1 MTYQT
6 ITGNQKRDDWVDWL
20 RGASVL
26 MVIVL
31 HAYGFAFDA
40 YPELRSGAAGESST
54 LMLSIER
61 INRSLAPLRM
71 QLMFLLSGL
80 FVARGLDKGIA
91 TYFSGKLRHVL
102 YPYLIWSLLI
112 FALREAGSV
121 LAKAEPIA
129 WLDLGRIAVGNVA
142 LTWFLFY
149 LFVFLAVI
157 PLLRRLPAP
166 LVLATTLLGSVCLG
180 PLLRQGADPFYY
192 FAFFYIGTLL
202 AGRVPALLQ
211 QAPRWIWSLSCL
223 SLCAIVLIANLTAL
237 HGIWIGYLPLVVIAL
252 PLVIAAAIWAN
263 QQPAAQA
270 IRYVGRNSVVFYLT
284 HFPPFIV
291 LAYLLPRWIHD
302 GSLLFFALLGT
313 GVLAPT
319 LLCLLRTP
327 GRLPALNL
335 LFSAPMLA
343 RTTRPTTPLVS
354 PYPAQDGRVAAAQGA

>member
-1 MTYQT
+1 MTHQLT
-6 ITGNQKRDDWVDWL
+6 TGQHGRDDWVDWL

-40 YPELRSGAAGESST
+40 YPELRGGAAEESSA

-61 INRSLAPLRM
+61 LNRSLAPLRM

-91 TYFSGKLRHVL
+91 PYLGGKLRHVL
-102 YPYLIWSLLI
+102 YPYLLWSVLI

-129 WLDLGRIAVGNVA
+129 WLDLGKIAVGNVA

-149 LFVFLAVI
+149 LFVFLVLM

-166 LVLATTLLGSVCLG
+166 LVLAATVLGSVCLG

-202 AGRVPALLQ
+202 AGRVPALLR
-211 QAPRWIWSLSCL
+211 QAPRWIWPLSCL

-237 HGIWIGYLPLVVIAL
+237 HGIWIGYLPLVLIAL
-252 PLVIAAAIWAN
+252 PLLITAAMWAN
-263 QQPAAQA
+263 RQPAAQA
-270 IRYVGRNSVVFYLT
+270 IRYVGRNSVVFYLS

-291 LAYLLPRWIHD
+291 LAYLLPRWID
-302 GSLLFFALLGT
+302 EGTVLFFALLSV
-313 GVLAPT
+313 GVLGPAV
-319 LLCLLRTP
+319 LCLLRAP

-335 LFSAPMLA
+335 LFSAPLPV
-343 RTTRPTTPLVS
+343 RRPRSLPVAGKLHASPVS
-354 PYPAQDGRVAAAQGA
+354 A